1 MKKKLN
7 GWIKYIIILV
17 IIFAILGIILCF
29 NTDQIQ
35 IMNKL
40 DYNVALNEDGSMNVV
55 ETWNVYVKNTGTLF
69 KDFYNTNKY
78 PISDI
83 SVKNLKTN
91 EQLEDLG
98 YEEYHVPEG
107 KYYAEEIKNNV
118 VEVAFGTG
126 KKKSSGNVKFQISYK
141 INNVINSY
149 EDCQEFYWKFLDKSN
164 GMMCKNISG
173 TISLPRNLSNLEN
186 LLVWGHGNI
195 NGRIDKSGTNK
206 VKFKIKNFSAG
217 NMLEIRVVTKEK
229 MFNVEGKPFTMLNGI
244 QKEETRWA
252 SKTNENIKENRII
265 LIIILSIEVIILLFI
280 FKDIK
285 TYFNINKSGNKIEK
299 RNLEYFRDIPREETS
314 TPGEGAFLY
323 YFDNNFN
330 WTDGKQSDVL
340 AANILNLCLKGY
352 ISFEKKLED
361 KIYISILKGKE
372 DLKEDEKEIYNLIKD
387 AIGKKESIE
396 VKELQDFA
404 KKNYDKYSAH
414 VRSMV
419 KHIKENLYSENIID
433 KKQEKLYDKTYSPTP
448 TIFAGIFMAIIIFIL
463 MSLLPIID
471 VGYLAAFGIAIRNS
485 LLEIILIL
493 LPIIAMLIVLE
504 QNRKKARGNLYKLT
518 QKGEDEQ
525 AEWKGLSKYLK
536 HYSLLN
542 ERGVFD
548 IIIWEKYLV
557 YATAFGISEKVI
569 EELHAS
575 YPYVFTEEYWQEE
588 RPTKGIIDMAC
599 NPSYYNKECSFI
611 GFTNEIQTSYN
622 TMQTTMK
629 EYTSTHSSAHYSSSS
644 FGGGGGFSS
653 GGGGRRRR
661 TVQWADAKNKNR
673 IRGWFLKSR

>member
-29 NTDQIQ
+29 NIDQIQ

-173 TISLPRNLSNLEN
+173 TITLPRNLSNSEN
-186 LLVWGHGNI
+186 LLVWGQRNI

-229 MFNVEGKPFTMLNGI
+229 MFNVEGKTFTMLNGI

-471 VGYLAAFGIAIRNS
+471 VGYLAAFGISIRNS
-485 LLEIILIL
+485 LLEIILVL
-493 LPIIAMLIVLE
+493 VPIIAMLIILE

-661 TVQWADAKNKNR
+661 TVQWADAKNKTG
-673 IRGWFLKSR
+673 IKGQS

>member
-29 NTDQIQ
+29 NIDQIQ

-173 TISLPRNLSNLEN
+173 TITLPRNLSNSEN

-229 MFNVEGKPFTMLNGI
+229 MFNVEGKTFTMLNGI

-448 TIFAGIFMAIIIFIL
+448 TIFAGIFMSIIIFIL

-471 VGYLAAFGIAIRNS
+471 VGYLAAFGISIRNN
-485 LLEIILIL
+485 LLEIILVL
-493 LPIIAMLIVLE
+493 VPIIALLIILE

-569 EELHAS
+569 EELYAS

-661 TVQWADAKNKNR
+661 TVQWADAKNKTG
-673 IRGWFLKSR
+673 IKGQS

>member
-29 NTDQIQ
+29 NIDQIQ

-78 PISDI
+78 LISDI
-83 SVKNLKTN
+83 SVKKLKTN

-173 TISLPRNLSNLEN
+173 TITLPRNLSNSEN

-229 MFNVEGKPFTMLNGI
+229 MFNVEGKTFTMLNGI

-471 VGYLAAFGIAIRNS
+471 VGYLAAFGISIRNN
-485 LLEIILIL
+485 LLEIILVL
-493 LPIIAMLIVLE
+493 VPIIALLIILE

-661 TVQWADAKNKNR
+661 TVQWADAKNKTG
-673 IRGWFLKSR
+673 IKGQS

>member
-29 NTDQIQ
+29 NIDQIQ

-173 TISLPRNLSNLEN
+173 TITLPRNLSNSEN

-229 MFNVEGKPFTMLNGI
+229 MFNVEGKTFTMLNGI

-471 VGYLAAFGIAIRNS
+471 VGYLAAFGISIRNS
-485 LLEIILIL
+485 LLEIILVL
-493 LPIIAMLIVLE
+493 VPIIAMLIILE

-644 FGGGGGFSS
+644 FGGGGFSS

-661 TVQWADAKNKNR
+661 TVQWADAKNKTG
-673 IRGWFLKSR
+673 IKGQS

>member
-29 NTDQIQ
+29 NIDQIQ

-173 TISLPRNLSNLEN
+173 TITLPRNLSNSEN

-229 MFNVEGKPFTMLNGI
+229 MFNVEGKTFTMLNGI

-471 VGYLAAFGIAIRNS
+471 VGYLAAFGISIRNN
-485 LLEIILIL
+485 LLEIILVL
-493 LPIIAMLIVLE
+493 VPIIALLIILE

-569 EELHAS
+569 EELYAS

-599 NPSYYNKECSFI
+599 NPSYYNKEYSFI

-661 TVQWADAKNKNR
+661 TVQWADAKNKTG
-673 IRGWFLKSR
+673 IKGQS

>member
-29 NTDQIQ
+29 NIDQIQ

-173 TISLPRNLSNLEN
+173 TITLPRNLSNSEN
-186 LLVWGHGNI
+186 LLVLGHGNI

-229 MFNVEGKPFTMLNGI
+229 MFNVEGKTFTMLNGI

-471 VGYLAAFGIAIRNS
+471 VGYLAAFGISIRNN
-485 LLEIILIL
+485 LLEIILVL
-493 LPIIAMLIVLE
+493 VPIIALLIILE

-569 EELHAS
+569 EELYAS

-661 TVQWADAKNKNR
+661 TVQWADAKNKTG
-673 IRGWFLKSR
+673 IKGQS

>member
-29 NTDQIQ
+29 NIDQIQ

-173 TISLPRNLSNLEN
+173 TITLPRNLSNSEN

-229 MFNVEGKPFTMLNGI
+229 MFNVEGKTFTMLNGI

-471 VGYLAAFGIAIRNS
+471 VGYLAAFGISIRNN
-485 LLEIILIL
+485 LLEIILVL
-493 LPIIAMLIVLE
+493 VPIIALLIILE

-569 EELHAS
+569 EELYAS

-588 RPTKGIIDMAC
+588 RTTKGIIDMAC

-661 TVQWADAKNKNR
+661 TVQWADAKNKTG
-673 IRGWFLKSR
+673 IKGQS

>member
-29 NTDQIQ
+29 NIDQIQ

-173 TISLPRNLSNLEN
+173 TITLLRNLSNSEN

-229 MFNVEGKPFTMLNGI
+229 MFNVEGKTFTMLNGI

-471 VGYLAAFGIAIRNS
+471 VGYLAAFGISIRNS
-485 LLEIILIL
+485 LLEIILVL
-493 LPIIAMLIVLE
+493 VPIIAMLIILE

-661 TVQWADAKNKNR
+661 TVQWADAKNKTG
-673 IRGWFLKSR
+673 IKGQS

>member
-29 NTDQIQ
+29 NIDQIQ

-173 TISLPRNLSNLEN
+173 TITLPRNLSNSEN

-229 MFNVEGKPFTMLNGI
+229 MFNVEGKTFTMLNGI

-471 VGYLAAFGIAIRNS
+471 VGYLAAFGISIRNN
-485 LLEIILIL
+485 LLEIILVL
-493 LPIIAMLIVLE
+493 VPIIALLTILE

-569 EELHAS
+569 EELYAS

-661 TVQWADAKNKNR
+661 TVQWADAKNKTG
-673 IRGWFLKSR
+673 IKGQS

>member
-29 NTDQIQ
+29 NIDQIQ

-173 TISLPRNLSNLEN
+173 TITLPRNLSNSEN

-229 MFNVEGKPFTMLNGI
+229 MFNVEGKTFTMLNGI

-285 TYFNINKSGNKIEK
+285 TYFYINKSGNKIEK

-471 VGYLAAFGIAIRNS
+471 VGYLAAFGISIRNN
-485 LLEIILIL
+485 LLEIILVL
-493 LPIIAMLIVLE
+493 VPIIALLIILE

-661 TVQWADAKNKNR
+661 TVQWADAKNKTG
-673 IRGWFLKSR
+673 IKGQS

>member
-29 NTDQIQ
+29 NIDQIQ

-173 TISLPRNLSNLEN
+173 TITLPRNLSNSEN

-229 MFNVEGKPFTMLNGI
+229 MFNVEGKTFTMLNGI

-361 KIYISILKGKE
+361 KIYISILKGNE

-471 VGYLAAFGIAIRNS
+471 VGYLAAFGISIRNN
-485 LLEIILIL
+485 LLEIILVL
-493 LPIIAMLIVLE
+493 VPIIALLIILE

-569 EELHAS
+569 EELYAS

-661 TVQWADAKNKNR
+661 TVQWADAKNKTG
-673 IRGWFLKSR
+673 IKGQS

>member
-29 NTDQIQ
+29 NIDQIQ

-173 TISLPRNLSNLEN
+173 TITLPRNLSNSEN

-229 MFNVEGKPFTMLNGI
+229 MFNVEGKTFTMLNGI

-299 RNLEYFRDIPREETS
+299 KNLEYFRDIPREETS

-471 VGYLAAFGIAIRNS
+471 VGYLAAFGISIRNN
-485 LLEIILIL
+485 LLEIILVL
-493 LPIIAMLIVLE
+493 VPIIALLIILE

-569 EELHAS
+569 EELYAS

-661 TVQWADAKNKNR
+661 TVQWADAKNKTG
-673 IRGWFLKSR
+673 IKGQS

>member
-29 NTDQIQ
+29 YIDQIQ

-173 TISLPRNLSNLEN
+173 TITLPRNLSNSEN

-229 MFNVEGKPFTMLNGI
+229 MFNVEGKTFTMLNGI

-471 VGYLAAFGIAIRNS
+471 VGYLAAFGISIRNN
-485 LLEIILIL
+485 LLEIILVL
-493 LPIIAMLIVLE
+493 VPIIALLIILE

-644 FGGGGGFSS
+644 FGGGGGGFSS

-661 TVQWADAKNKNR
+661 TVQWADAKNKTG
-673 IRGWFLKSR
+673 IKGQS

>member
-29 NTDQIQ
+29 YIDQIQ

-173 TISLPRNLSNLEN
+173 TITLPRNLSNSEN

-229 MFNVEGKPFTMLNGI
+229 MFNVEGKTFTMLNGI

-252 SKTNENIKENRII
+252 SKTNENITENRRI

-471 VGYLAAFGIAIRNS
+471 VGYLAAFGISIRNN
-485 LLEIILIL
+485 LLEIILVL
-493 LPIIAMLIVLE
+493 VPIIALLIILE

-569 EELHAS
+569 EELYAS

-661 TVQWADAKNKNR
+661 TVQWADAKNKTG
-673 IRGWFLKSR
+673 IKGQS

>member
-29 NTDQIQ
+29 NIDQIQ

-173 TISLPRNLSNLEN
+173 TITLPRNLSNSEN

-229 MFNVEGKPFTMLNGI
+229 MFNVEGKTFTMLNGI

-471 VGYLAAFGIAIRNS
+471 VGYLAAFGISIRNS
-485 LLEIILIL
+485 LLEIILVL
-493 LPIIAMLIVLE
+493 VPIIAMLIILE

-588 RPTKGIIDMAC
+588 RPTKCIIDMAC
-599 NPSYYNKECSFI
+599 KPSYYNKECSFI

-661 TVQWADAKNKNR
+661 TVQWADAKNKTG
-673 IRGWFLKSR
+673 IKGQS

>member
-29 NTDQIQ
+29 NIDQIQ

-173 TISLPRNLSNLEN
+173 TITLPRNLSNSEN

-229 MFNVEGKPFTMLNGI
+229 MFNVEGKTFTMLNGI

-471 VGYLAAFGIAIRNS
+471 VGYLAAFGISIRNN
-485 LLEIILIL
+485 LLEIILVL
-493 LPIIAMLIVLE
+493 DPIIALLIILE

-569 EELHAS
+569 EELYAS

-661 TVQWADAKNKNR
+661 TVQWADAKNKTG
-673 IRGWFLKSR
+673 IKGQS

>member
-29 NTDQIQ
+29 NIDQIQ

-173 TISLPRNLSNLEN
+173 TITLPRNLSNSEN

-229 MFNVEGKPFTMLNGI
+229 MFNVEGKTFTMLNGI

-299 RNLEYFRDIPREETS
+299 RNLAYFRDIPREETS

-471 VGYLAAFGIAIRNS
+471 VGYLAAFGISIRNN
-485 LLEIILIL
+485 LLEIILVL
-493 LPIIAMLIVLE
+493 VPIIALLIILE

-569 EELHAS
+569 EELYAS

-661 TVQWADAKNKNR
+661 TVQWADAKNKTG
-673 IRGWFLKSR
+673 IKGQS

>member
-29 NTDQIQ
+29 YIDQIQ

-173 TISLPRNLSNLEN
+173 TITLPRNLSNSEN

-229 MFNVEGKPFTMLNGI
+229 MFNVEGKTFTMLNGI

-340 AANILNLCLKGY
+340 TANILNLCLKGY

-372 DLKEDEKEIYNLIKD
+372 DLKEDEKEIYHLIKD

-471 VGYLAAFGIAIRNS
+471 VGYLAAFGISIRNS
-485 LLEIILIL
+485 LLEIILVL
-493 LPIIAMLIVLE
+493 VPIIAMLIILE

-661 TVQWADAKNKNR
+661 TVQWADAKNKTG
-673 IRGWFLKSR
+673 IKGQS

>member
-29 NTDQIQ
+29 NIDQIQ

-173 TISLPRNLSNLEN
+173 TITLPRNLSNSEN

-229 MFNVEGKPFTMLNGI
+229 MFNVEGKTFTMLNGI

-471 VGYLAAFGIAIRNS
+471 VGYLAAFGISIRNN
-485 LLEIILIL
+485 LLEIILVL
-493 LPIIAMLIVLE
+493 VPIIALLIILE

-569 EELHAS
+569 EELYAS

-644 FGGGGGFSS
+644 FGGGGGFSF

-661 TVQWADAKNKNR
+661 TVQWADAKNKTG
-673 IRGWFLKSR
+673 IKGQS

>member
-29 NTDQIQ
+29 NIDQIQ

-173 TISLPRNLSNLEN
+173 TITLPRNLSNSEN

-229 MFNVEGKPFTMLNGI
+229 MFNVEGKTFTMLNGI

-471 VGYLAAFGIAIRNS
+471 IGYLAAFGISIRNN
-485 LLEIILIL
+485 LLEIILVL
-493 LPIIAMLIVLE
+493 VPIIALLIILE

-569 EELHAS
+569 EELYAS

-661 TVQWADAKNKNR
+661 TVQWADAKNKTG
-673 IRGWFLKSR
+673 IKGQS

>member
-29 NTDQIQ
+29 YIDQIQ

-173 TISLPRNLSNLEN
+173 TITLPRNLSNSEN

-229 MFNVEGKPFTMLNGI
+229 MFNVEGKTFTMLNGI

-340 AANILNLCLKGY
+340 TANILNLCLKGY

-471 VGYLAAFGIAIRNS
+471 VGYLAAFGISIRNS
-485 LLEIILIL
+485 LLEIILVL
-493 LPIIAMLIVLE
+493 VPIIAMLIILE

-653 GGGGRRRR
+653 GGGGLRRG
-661 TVQWADAKNKNR
+661 TVQWADAKNKTG
-673 IRGWFLKSR
+673 IKGQS

>member
-29 NTDQIQ
+29 NIDQIQ

-173 TISLPRNLSNLEN
+173 TITLPRNLSNSEN

-229 MFNVEGKPFTMLNGI
+229 MFNVEGKTFTMLNGI

-471 VGYLAAFGIAIRNS
+471 VGYLAAFGISIRNN
-485 LLEIILIL
+485 LLEIILVL
-493 LPIIAMLIVLE
+493 VPIIALLIILE

-569 EELHAS
+569 EELYAS

-661 TVQWADAKNKNR
+661 TVQWADAKNKTG
-673 IRGWFLKSR
+673 IKGKS

>member
-29 NTDQIQ
+29 NIDQIQ

-173 TISLPRNLSNLEN
+173 TITLPRNLSNSEN

-229 MFNVEGKPFTMLNGI
+229 MFNVEGKTFTMLNGI

-471 VGYLAAFGIAIRNS
+471 VGYLAAFGISIRNN
-485 LLEIILIL
+485 LLEIILVL
-493 LPIIAMLIVLE
+493 VPIIALLIILE

-557 YATAFGISEKVI
+557 YATAFGIS

-661 TVQWADAKNKNR
+661 TVQWADAKNKTG
-673 IRGWFLKSR
+673 IKGQS

>member
-7 GWIKYIIILV
+7 GWIKYVIILV
-17 IIFAILGIILCF
+17 IIFAILGIVLCF

-40 DYNVALNEDGSMNVV
+40 DYNVALNEDGSMNVI

-91 EQLEDLG
+91 EQLENLG

-107 KYYAEEIKNNV
+107 KYYAEEIRSNV
-118 VEVAFGTG
+118 VEIAFGTG
-126 KKKSSGNVKFQISYK
+126 KKRSSGNVEFQISYK
-141 INNVINSY
+141 IDNVINSY
-149 EDCQEFYWKFLDKSN
+149 KDCQEFYWKFLDKSN
-164 GMMCKNISG
+164 GMMCKNITG
-173 TISLPRNLSNLEN
+173 TIILPRDVNNSEN
-186 LLVWGHGNI
+186 LQVWGHGNI

-217 NMLEIRVVTKEK
+217 NMLEVRVVTKEK
-229 MFNVEGKPFTMLNGI
+229 MFNVDSKQFTMLNGI

-252 SKTNENIKENRII
+252 KETNDNIKENRII
-265 LIIILSIEVIILLFI
+265 LIIILLIEVIILLFI

-285 TYFNINKSGNKIEK
+285 TYFNINKFGNRIEK
-299 RNLEYFRDIPREETS
+299 RNLEYFRDIPREDTS

-340 AANILNLCLKGY
+340 AANILNLCLKGH
-352 ISFEKKLED
+352 IAFEKTLED
-361 KIYISILKGKE
+361 NIYISIVKDE
-372 DLKEDEKEIYNLIKD
+372 NALKEDEKEIYYLIKD
-387 AIGKKESIE
+387 AIGKKDSIE

-404 KKNYDKYSAH
+404 KKNYDKYSEH
-414 VRSMV
+414 VSSMV
-419 KHIKENLYSENIID
+419 KHIKENLYNENIID
-433 KKQEKLYDKTYSPTP
+433 RKKEKLYNKTYSPTP
-448 TIFAGIFMAIIIFIL
+448 SIFAGMFMAAIVFIL
-463 MSLLPIID
+463 TSLLPIID
-471 VGYLAAFGIAIRNS
+471 VGYLATFGIAIRNS
-485 LLEIILIL
+485 LIEIILIL
-493 LPIIAMLIVLE
+493 VPIIAMLIVLE

-525 AEWKGLSKYLK
+525 AEWKGLAKYLK

-542 ERGVFD
+542 KRGVFD

-575 YPYVFTEEYWQEE
+575 YPYVFTEEYWQEQ
-588 RPTKGIIDMAC
+588 RPTKGVIDMAC

-611 GFTNEIQTSYN
+611 GFTNEVQTSYN

-629 EYTSTHSSAHYSSSS
+629 EHTSTYSSAHYSSSS

-661 TVQWADAKNKNR
+661 TVQWADAKDHK
-673 IRGWFLKSR
+673 LD

>member
-29 NTDQIQ
+29 YIDQIQ

-173 TISLPRNLSNLEN
+173 TITLPRNLSNSEN

-229 MFNVEGKPFTMLNGI
+229 MFNVEGKTFTMLNGI

-340 AANILNLCLKGY
+340 TANILNLCLKGY

-387 AIGKKESIE
+387 AIGKEESIE

-471 VGYLAAFGIAIRNS
+471 VGYLAAFGISIRNS
-485 LLEIILIL
+485 LLEIILVL
-493 LPIIAMLIVLE
+493 VPIIAMLIILE

-661 TVQWADAKNKNR
+661 TVQWADAKNKTG
-673 IRGWFLKSR
+673 IKGQS

>member
-7 GWIKYIIILV
+7 GWIKYVIILV
-17 IIFAILGIILCF
+17 IIFAILGVILCF
-29 NTDQIQ
+29 NTDKIQ

-98 YEEYHVPEG
+98 HEEYHVPEG

-126 KKKSSGNVKFQISYK
+126 KKKSSGNVKFQVSYK
-141 INNVINSY
+141 IDNVIDSY

-164 GMMCKNISG
+164 GMMCKNITG
-173 TISLPRNLSNLEN
+173 TITLPRDLNNLEN

-195 NGRIDKSGTNK
+195 NGRIDKSETNK

-217 NMLEIRVVTKEK
+217 NMLEVRVVTKEK
-229 MFNVEGKPFTMLNGI
+229 MFNVDGKQFTMLNGI

-265 LIIILSIEVIILLFI
+265 LIIILLIEVIILLFI

-352 ISFEKKLED
+352 ISFEKTLED
-361 KIYISILKGKE
+361 KIYISILKDKD

-414 VRSMV
+414 VKSMV
-419 KHIKENLYSENIID
+419 KHIKENLYSEDIID
-433 KKQEKLYDKTYSPTP
+433 KKQEKLYNKTYSPTP
-448 TIFAGIFMAIIIFIL
+448 TIFAGIFMAIIVFIL

-471 VGYLAAFGIAIRNS
+471 VGYLAAFGISIRNS

-493 LPIIAMLIVLE
+493 VPIIAMLIVLE
-504 QNRKKARGNLYKLT
+504 QNRKKARGNVYKLT

-599 NPSYYNKECSFI
+599 NPSYYNKKCSFI

-661 TVQWADAKNKNR
+661 TVQWADAKNNNR
-673 IRGWFLKSR
+673 D

>member
-29 NTDQIQ
+29 NIDQIQ

-173 TISLPRNLSNLEN
+173 TITLPRNLSNSEN

-229 MFNVEGKPFTMLNGI
+229 MFNVEGKTFTMLNGI
-244 QKEETRWA
+244 QKEETKWA

-471 VGYLAAFGIAIRNS
+471 VGYLAAFGISIRNN
-485 LLEIILIL
+485 LLEIILVL
-493 LPIIAMLIVLE
+493 VPIIALLIILE

-569 EELHAS
+569 EELYAS

-661 TVQWADAKNKNR
+661 TVQWADAKNKTG
-673 IRGWFLKSR
+673 IKGQS

>member
-29 NTDQIQ
+29 NIDQIQ

-55 ETWNVYVKNTGTLF
+55 ETWNVYEKNTGTLF

-78 PISDI
+78 SISDI

-173 TISLPRNLSNLEN
+173 TITLPRNLSNSEN

-229 MFNVEGKPFTMLNGI
+229 MFNVEGKTFTMLNGI

-471 VGYLAAFGIAIRNS
+471 VGYLAAFGISIRNN
-485 LLEIILIL
+485 LLEIILVL
-493 LPIIAMLIVLE
+493 VPIIALLIILE

-569 EELHAS
+569 EELYAS

-661 TVQWADAKNKNR
+661 TVQWADAKNKTG
-673 IRGWFLKSR
+673 IKGQS

>member
-17 IIFAILGIILCF
+17 TIFAILGIILCF
-29 NTDQIQ
+29 NIDQIQ

-173 TISLPRNLSNLEN
+173 TITLPRNLSNSEN

-229 MFNVEGKPFTMLNGI
+229 MFNVEGKTFTMLNGI

-252 SKTNENIKENRII
+252 SKTNENIKKNRII

-471 VGYLAAFGIAIRNS
+471 VGYLAAFGISIRNN
-485 LLEIILIL
+485 LLEIILVL
-493 LPIIAMLIVLE
+493 VPIIALLIILE

-661 TVQWADAKNKNR
+661 TVQWADAKNKTG
-673 IRGWFLKSR
+673 IKGQS

>member
-29 NTDQIQ
+29 NIDQIQ

-173 TISLPRNLSNLEN
+173 TITLPRNLSNSEN

-229 MFNVEGKPFTMLNGI
+229 MFNVEGKTFTMLNGI

-471 VGYLAAFGIAIRNS
+471 VGYLAAFGISIRNS
-485 LLEIILIL
+485 LLEIILVL
-493 LPIIAMLIVLE
+493 VPIIAMLIILE

-661 TVQWADAKNKNR
+661 TVQWADAKNKTG
-673 IRGWFLKSR
+673 IKGQS

>member
-1 MKKKLN
+1 MKENLK
-7 GWIKYIIILV
+7 GWLKYIIILI
-17 IIFAILGIILCF
+17 IIFAILSIVLCF

-173 TISLPRNLSNLEN
+173 TITLPRNLSNSEN

-229 MFNVEGKPFTMLNGI
+229 MFNVEGKTFTMLNGI

-471 VGYLAAFGIAIRNS
+471 VGYLAAFGISIRNS
-485 LLEIILIL
+485 LLEIILVL
-493 LPIIAMLIVLE
+493 VPIIAMLIILE

-661 TVQWADAKNKNR
+661 TVQWADAKNKTG
-673 IRGWFLKSR
+673 IKGQS

>member
-29 NTDQIQ
+29 YIDQIQ

-173 TISLPRNLSNLEN
+173 TITLPRNLSNSEN

-229 MFNVEGKPFTMLNGI
+229 MFNVEGKTFTMLNGI

-471 VGYLAAFGIAIRNS
+471 VGYLAAFGISIRNN
-485 LLEIILIL
+485 LREMILVL
-493 LPIIAMLIVLE
+493 VPIIALLIILE

-569 EELHAS
+569 EELYAS

-661 TVQWADAKNKNR
+661 TVQWADAKNKTG
-673 IRGWFLKSR
+673 IKGQS

>member
-29 NTDQIQ
+29 NIDQIQ

-173 TISLPRNLSNLEN
+173 TITLPRNLSNSEN

-229 MFNVEGKPFTMLNGI
+229 MFNVEGKTFTMLNGI

-433 KKQEKLYDKTYSPTP
+433 KKQEKLYDKTYSLTP

-471 VGYLAAFGIAIRNS
+471 VGYLAAFGISIRNN
-485 LLEIILIL
+485 LLEIILVL
-493 LPIIAMLIVLE
+493 VPIIALLIILE

-569 EELHAS
+569 EELYAS

-661 TVQWADAKNKNR
+661 TVQWADAKNKTG
-673 IRGWFLKSR
+673 IKGQS

>member
-29 NTDQIQ
+29 NIDQIQ

-173 TISLPRNLSNLEN
+173 TITLPRNLSNSEN

-229 MFNVEGKPFTMLNGI
+229 MFNVEGKTFTMLNGI

-471 VGYLAAFGIAIRNS
+471 VGYLAAFGISIRNN
-485 LLEIILIL
+485 LLEIILVL
-493 LPIIAMLIVLE
+493 VPIIALLIILE

-569 EELHAS
+569 EELYAS

-644 FGGGGGFSS
+644 FGGVGGFSS

-661 TVQWADAKNKNR
+661 TVQWADAKNKTG
-673 IRGWFLKSR
+673 IKGQS

>member
-29 NTDQIQ
+29 NIDQIQ

-173 TISLPRNLSNLEN
+173 TITLPRNLSNSEN

-229 MFNVEGKPFTMLNGI
+229 MFNVEGKTFTMLNGI

-448 TIFAGIFMAIIIFIL
+448 TIFAGIFMDIIIFIL

-471 VGYLAAFGIAIRNS
+471 VGYLAAFGISIRNN
-485 LLEIILIL
+485 LLEIILVL
-493 LPIIAMLIVLE
+493 VPIIALLIILE

-569 EELHAS
+569 EELYAS

-661 TVQWADAKNKNR
+661 TVQWADAKNKTG
-673 IRGWFLKSR
+673 IKGQS

>member
-7 GWIKYIIILV
+7 GWIKYVIILV
-17 IIFAILGIILCF
+17 IIFAILGVILCF
-29 NTDQIQ
+29 NTDKIQ

-78 PISDI
+78 PISNI

-98 YEEYHVPEG
+98 HEEYHVPEG

-126 KKKSSGNVKFQISYK
+126 KKKSSGNIKFQVSYK
-141 INNVINSY
+141 IDNVINSY

-164 GMMCKNISG
+164 GMMCKNVTG
-173 TISLPRNLSNLEN
+173 TITLPRDLNNLEN

-206 VKFKIKNFSAG
+206 IKFKIKNFSAG
-217 NMLEIRVVTKEK
+217 NMLEVRVVTKEK
-229 MFNVEGKPFTMLNGI
+229 MFNVDGKQFTMLNGI

-252 SKTNENIKENRII
+252 SKTNEKIKENRII
-265 LIIILSIEVIILLFI
+265 LIIILLIEVIILLFI

-352 ISFEKKLED
+352 ISFEKTLED
-361 KIYISILKGKE
+361 KIYISILKDKD

-419 KHIKENLYSENIID
+419 KHIKENLYSEDIID
-433 KKQEKLYDKTYSPTP
+433 KKQEKLYNKTYSPTP
-448 TIFAGIFMAIIIFIL
+448 TIFAGIFMAIIVFIL

-471 VGYLAAFGIAIRNS
+471 VGYLAAFGISIRNS

-493 LPIIAMLIVLE
+493 VPIIAMLIVLE
-504 QNRKKARGNLYKLT
+504 QNRKKARGNVYKLT

-599 NPSYYNKECSFI
+599 NPSYYNKKCSFI

-661 TVQWADAKNKNR
+661 TVQWADAKNNNR
-673 IRGWFLKSR
+673 D